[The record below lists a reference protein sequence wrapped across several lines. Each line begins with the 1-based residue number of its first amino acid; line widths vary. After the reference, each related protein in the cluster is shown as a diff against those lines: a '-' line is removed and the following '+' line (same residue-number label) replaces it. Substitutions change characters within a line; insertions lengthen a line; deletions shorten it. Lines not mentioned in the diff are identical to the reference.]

1 MHIATGNAMKILL
14 SHKAQKR
21 TSLIIFLLPTLIFVF
36 VFIAYP
42 VLYSGY
48 LSFTEFDYARDDAP
62 AFIGAS
68 GYFDT
73 IVDDTLF
80 RTAFVNQVKFAI
92 PYSVITFGISL
103 GLAILVGELTRGVQ
117 VFQVVFSLPMIIALS
132 MAGIAFSWM
141 LNQDVGIINHFLRTV
156 GLGSWARNWFGDPD
170 TALNGLVVTRSWKM
184 IGFTFI
190 IFLSGVQSIPSSLRE
205 AARVDG
211 AGFLGEVRHVVLP
224 LLRPYLLAGGIW
236 IIINSLK
243 VFDLAHMVT
252 QGGPGVATL
261 TLYLYCWKAAFQ
273 RYDMGLAS
281 RVAYVTAFLILFLS
295 WLLNRLLNP
304 ESSER
309 F

>member
-1 MHIATGNAMKILL
+1 MNMLL
-14 SHKAQKR
+14 SHKVQKR
-21 TSLIIFLLPTLIFVF
+21 VSLIVFLLPTLVFVF
-36 VFIAYP
+36 AFIAYP

-62 AFIGAS
+62 VFIGVS

-80 RTAFVNQVKFAI
+80 RTAFANQVKFAI
-92 PYSVITFGISL
+92 PYSLITFGVSL

-117 VFQVVFSLPMIIALS
+117 VFQLIFYLPTIIALP
-132 MAGIAFSWM
+132 MAGIAFSWI
-141 LNQDVGIINHFLRTV
+141 LNQDVGILNHVLRTV
-156 GLGSWARNWFGDPD
+156 GLGSWTRNWFGDPD
-170 TALNGLVVTRSWKM
+170 TALNGLVAIRSWKM

-190 IFLSGVQSIPSSLRE
+190 IFLSGVQSIPSNLRE

-211 AGFLGEVRHVVLP
+211 AGFFGEVRHVILP

-281 RVAYVTAFLILFLS
+281 RVAYVTAFVILFLS
-295 WLLNRLLNP
+295 GMLNKLLNP
-304 ESSER
+304 ESVER

>member
-1 MHIATGNAMKILL
+1 MESEKE
-14 SHKAQKR
+14 S
-21 TSLIIFLLPTLIFVF
+21 
-36 VFIAYP
+36 
-42 VLYSGY
+42 
-48 LSFTEFDYARDDAP
+48 
-62 AFIGAS
+62 
-68 GYFDT
+68 
-73 IVDDTLF
+73 
-80 RTAFVNQVKFAI
+80 
-92 PYSVITFGISL
+92 SVIVEFPTVPFSDL
-103 GLAILVGELTRGVQ
+103 EQAQSAIGELFPERKG
-117 VFQVVFSLPMIIALS
+117 PALENVLAA
-132 MAGIAFSWM
+132 ME
-141 LNQDVGIINHFLRTV
+141 RC
-156 GLGSWARNWFGDPD
+156 GDPD
-170 TALNGLVVTRSWKM
+170 TALNGLVVIRSWKM

-211 AGFLGEVRHVVLP
+211 AGFFGEVRHVILP

-281 RVAYVTAFLILFLS
+281 RVAYVTAFVILFLS
-295 WLLNRLLNP
+295 GMLNKLLSP
-304 ESSER
+304 ESVER